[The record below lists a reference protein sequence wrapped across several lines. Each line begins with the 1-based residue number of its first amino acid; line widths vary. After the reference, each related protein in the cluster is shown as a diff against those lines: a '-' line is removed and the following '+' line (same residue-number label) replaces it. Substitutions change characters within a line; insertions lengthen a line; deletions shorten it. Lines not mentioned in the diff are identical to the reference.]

1 MFRNPV
7 KTGQNEPFVV
17 SQLDKKPG
25 RSSPAERPGNQRPT
39 TPAAAL
45 SPRCHHC
52 GELCTQ
58 TVRVPL
64 PPHFDGAADSTPSQA
79 AADGSVTNDNL
90 IFCCTGCVAAWHIL
104 QGRELPDFVHAAG
117 RADQDADPEL
127 LAFDLPEIAREYL
140 SPRGEGSRENGSRS
154 ERGDDGEMQILRL
167 ELDVRGIHCQSCIT
181 VCERSLERLP
191 EVERAVVD
199 YETGRARVDIRAPR
213 SPDDTRPVSPANA
226 SWTGDAAKRTPGFIS
241 RAIRQLRLVGYD
253 GVPLKPGGKT
263 EALRDE
269 GRSLLWKLVL
279 SGFAAGNTMMLSIAL
294 WSGYFDGSLP
304 VEYKRLFEWMQ
315 FVLTTPVFLYTAQVF
330 HRGWRGF
337 FRTGAVGM
345 DVLISSGISAAYFYS
360 VFVFLWPLLFAP
372 GQTLE
377 ELGALAPG
385 LPTAEVYFDS
395 VAMIVFLLLVGR
407 YLEWRARLRQRERME
422 SLLRPLPDFCFRLKS
437 SAAVDAAIDARHL
450 NSNAERDDELI
461 PVSELQTGD
470 RVLLRVGESVP
481 ADGVLLGPAACEL
494 DESVLTGE
502 ARPVLRRPG
511 DRVLAGSRLLL
522 AGDASHSMQAASAEA
537 SEESVPENRLMG
549 VLRVTA
555 PPRESS
561 LGILAN
567 MTAGTGGRRQS
578 RIERS
583 TGRLVPWFGFGV
595 LAIAAGSFTYFYGIA
610 GAGLET
616 ALLAAVSVLIVS
628 CPCALALSVPTAAG
642 AALFM
647 GLREGVLFR
656 DGRVLEELDTIRDF
670 RFDKTG
676 TLTGGRPRVIASRF
690 YTADDRSTDP
700 SEILEMIR
708 TLESGTMHPIGLALL
723 EFARTAQAN
732 LAGSP
737 DRPDADDARPEFH
750 ESARLLR
757 AAADPAER
765 VQNVAGRGLYDAH
778 TDTRLGSLAFLGL
791 SAERESL
798 ERELGASSE
807 NSTEN
812 STLVGLTR
820 ENRLLAVFALSDS
833 ARSDARA
840 TLDFLRARNC
850 SLSILTG
857 DQEQPALRLA
867 REVGVAPENVYANL
881 LPAEKTALIRQ
892 APGRV
897 AMVGDGF
904 NDAPALAA
912 ADLSI
917 VHALSAPL
925 SLEQAGIVLLNNRLS
940 ELQSAVR
947 IAGAAR
953 RVMRANLGF
962 SLLYNAVMIP
972 LAAMGLLL
980 PIWCALFMALSSL
993 TVIGSS
999 ALFRLSFRVGPKNQ
1013 IKVPGGN

>member
-1 MFRNPV
+1 M
-7 KTGQNEPFVV
+7 
-17 SQLDKKPG
+17 
-25 RSSPAERPGNQRPT
+25 
-39 TPAAAL
+39 
-45 SPRCHHC
+45 
-52 GELCTQ
+52 CTQ
-58 TVRVPL
+58 VVRVPIANQSHRAETETT
-64 PPHFDGAADSTPSQA
+64 PQADDT
-79 AADGSVTNDNL
+79 TNDNL

-104 QGRELPDFVHAAG
+104 QGRELPDFVQAAG
-117 RADQDADPEL
+117 RSGQDSDPEL

-140 SPRGEGSRENGSRS
+140 SPRGDTSQEKARTAAGN
-154 ERGDDGEMQILRL
+154 DDGDTQILRL

-213 SPDDTRPVSPANA
+213 SADEARPASRTNA
-226 SWTGDAAKRTPGFIS
+226 SLNGDSLAKTGDAAKRTPGFIS

-253 GVPLKPGGKT
+253 GVPLKPGGKN
-263 EALRDE
+263 
-269 GRSLLWKLVL
+269 RSAARRRPQPLWKLVL

-315 FVLTTPVFLYTAQVF
+315 FVLTTPIFLYTAQVF

-395 VAMIVFLLLVGR
+395 VTMIVFLLLVGR

-437 SAAVDAAIDARHL
+437 TAAAGLSFDARHKD
-450 NSNAERDDELI
+450 SNEERDDELI

-522 AGDASHSMQAASAEA
+522 VGDAARPTDNMEAASSDASAETA
-537 SEESVPENRLMG
+537 GEHRVLG

-676 TLTGGRPRVIASRF
+676 TLTGGRPRVTASRF
-690 YTADDRSTDP
+690 LYD
-700 SEILEMIR
+700 
-708 TLESGTMHPIGLALL
+708 GG
-723 EFARTAQAN
+723 
-732 LAGSP
+732 
-737 DRPDADDARPEFH
+737 RPRH
-750 ESARLLR
+750 ESRRNSRNDSHPGKRHHASHRPGAARIR
-757 AAADPAER
+757 P
-765 VQNVAGRGLYDAH
+765 H
-778 TDTRLGSLAFLGL
+778 
-791 SAERESL
+791 
-798 ERELGASSE
+798 GA
-807 NSTEN
+807 
-812 STLVGLTR
+812 
-820 ENRLLAVFALSDS
+820 
-833 ARSDARA
+833 
-840 TLDFLRARNC
+840 
-850 SLSILTG
+850 
-857 DQEQPALRLA
+857 
-867 REVGVAPENVYANL
+867 
-881 LPAEKTALIRQ
+881 
-892 APGRV
+892 
-897 AMVGDGF
+897 GDGC
-904 NDAPALAA
+904 
-912 ADLSI
+912 
-917 VHALSAPL
+917 
-925 SLEQAGIVLLNNRLS
+925 
-940 ELQSAVR
+940 R
-947 IAGAAR
+947 IAGSLQRRRRTTGPHRIRNAPNILRRSGRTRAERRRPGTLRCAYRHPSRFAGLSGAECGTRTAGAR
-953 RVMRANLGF
+953 AGRF
-962 SLLYNAVMIP
+962 E
-972 LAAMGLLL
+972 
-980 PIWCALFMALSSL
+980 
-993 TVIGSS
+993 
-999 ALFRLSFRVGPKNQ
+999 
-1013 IKVPGGN
+1013 